1 MHNVAIRTGTE
12 EHRLIV
18 SGAITLDG
26 IRRVMVSSTCVSP
39 DRLLTLLPELDDGL
53 HEYCSG
59 LCCSSIDQL
68 RLAKNEDRAGRRPGG
83 ARIRLPGVPPHPCDT
98 SLQTF
103 RQIMLLECDA
113 LSPDAIY

>member
-18 SGAITLDG
+18 SGAITFDG

-53 HEYCSG
+53 HEYCPVFAVP
-59 LCCSSIDQL
+59 QL
-68 RLAKNEDRAGRRPGG
+68 TNLDWQKTKIGQVGVLAGRESGFQ
-83 ARIRLPGVPPHPCDT
+83 V
-98 SLQTF
+98 F
-103 RQIMLLECDA
+103 RHTLVTQACKH
-113 LSPDAIY
+113 SGR